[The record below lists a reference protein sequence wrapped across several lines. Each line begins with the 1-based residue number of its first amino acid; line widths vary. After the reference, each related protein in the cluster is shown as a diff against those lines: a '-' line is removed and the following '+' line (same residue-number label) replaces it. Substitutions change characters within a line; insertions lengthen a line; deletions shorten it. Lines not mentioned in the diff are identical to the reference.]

1 MSDAVIPNILFNSF
15 MLQSGLRGTIAGG
28 GGGGGGWAL
37 LGCTYK
43 IGIEMLIKCISYFRD
58 CFEIF

>member
-1 MSDAVIPNILFNSF
+1 MSEAVIPNILFNSF

-37 LGCTYK
+37 LGCT
-43 IGIEMLIKCISYFRD
+43 
-58 CFEIF
+58 